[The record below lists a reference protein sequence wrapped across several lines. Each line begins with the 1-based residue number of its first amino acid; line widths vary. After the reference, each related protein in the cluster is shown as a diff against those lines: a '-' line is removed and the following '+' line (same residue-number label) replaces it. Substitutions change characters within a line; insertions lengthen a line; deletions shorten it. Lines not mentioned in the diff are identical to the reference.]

1 MDSSVFD
8 QTEFLLRTTVTGAGG
23 LTQQLLTD
31 TPVTGVAALP
41 TDQLAE
47 TALCSDHT
55 FTGRLLEQTASEVF
69 GAGTVAQARRIEQ
82 PLSHTYG
89 KTLGSGSRGRIGG
102 NRV

>member
-8 QTEFLLRTTVTGAGG
+8 QTEFLLCAPITGAGG

-31 TPVTGVAALP
+31 TPVTGIAAL
-41 TDQLAE
+41 TADQLAE
-47 TALCSDHT
+47 TALRSDYT
-55 FTGRLLEQTASEVF
+55 FTGRLLEQAAREVF
-69 GAGTVAQARRIEQ
+69 GAGAVAQARRIEQ

-89 KTLGSGSRGRIGG
+89 KTLGSGNRGRIGG

>member
-8 QTEFLLRTTVTGAGG
+8 QTEFLLRATVTGTGG

-31 TPVTGVAALP
+31 TPVTGIAALP
-41 TDQLAE
+41 ANQLAE
-47 TALCSDHT
+47 AALCSDHT
-55 FTGRLLEQTASEVF
+55 FTGRLLEQTAGQVL

-82 PLSHTYG
+82 PFGNTHG
-89 KTLGSGSRGRIGG
+89 KTLGSGNRGRIGG